1 MPSDLKDAIFQGLT
15 GGVSNLPQFIKKLI
29 RLSDIANIADIANFF
44 FKELVKFYGLDSNCG
59 DFISRSVSAMKL
71 LQGLTKGNLLDK
83 FADCLT

>member
-29 RLSDIANIADIANFF
+29 RLSDIADIADIANFF
-44 FKELVKFYGLDSNCG
+44 FKELVKFHGIDSNRD

-71 LQGLTKGNLLDK
+71 LQRLRKGNLLYK
-83 FADCLT
+83 FADFLT